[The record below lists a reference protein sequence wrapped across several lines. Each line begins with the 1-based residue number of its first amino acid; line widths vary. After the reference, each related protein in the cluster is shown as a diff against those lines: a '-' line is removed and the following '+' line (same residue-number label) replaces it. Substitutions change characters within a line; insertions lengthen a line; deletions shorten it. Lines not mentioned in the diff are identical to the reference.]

1 MTDSGH
7 WASPGLLVFL
17 GFALFGEEIIAW
29 TVGAEFLGAY
39 PVLLF
44 YMLATAIAVL
54 GVALQ
59 PAKAA
64 VR

>member
-39 PVLLF
+39 PVL
-44 YMLATAIAVL
+44 YMLAIAIAVL